1 MKYLRD
7 IILAIE
13 SFKNDIANYPIFFSN
28 EDLNY
33 LDSEEAIQ
41 KILDKLSNKE
51 YKPDFISRY
60 RIPYDSV
67 STRETYLIHIED
79 LIIRYI
85 IVNQFKKEF
94 NLYSNH
100 IEPSQFKV
108 YSILDIYNCY
118 NQIKKEIFIDT
129 IKTHISHKIGAAYLD
144 LLEKSLNFDNQYSDE
159 AKGLI
164 IGSKP
169 DEYFAELFLSIIH
182 SKLNNRVSEN
192 ISRNGDEF
200 LICANSLNELR
211 TYVEAIIILLKEYS
225 LEINKSKNYVKYILE
240 ERRITRV
247 IPYEEPWPYTTPSCP
262 PPDFPEIL
270 YKEVNYLNIFKELK
284 GNQDIDKIDSYEK
297 SIEYLKAISPE
308 IEKIEAFTKNY
319 PNHSLIGYWNSSTP
333 IEVKKLHETINFEIV
348 LKPYVLDK
356 LETIIYRF
364 PRSQYFSALAIR
376 NVCIYAKYFDY
387 LYNDSCNGNEKNA
400 YLLEGFDFSSI
411 NTKISSLLF
420 EKSNSILLNIVRSND
435 IFDYQ
440 KYLVIRELYFD
451 KKRLR
456 ISKDNYKIK
465 GHAPFSILFENAFKK
480 LMENEWELQLPLRTI
495 INEILN

>member
-1 MKYLRD
+1 MKYLRE

-13 SFKNDIANYPIFFSN
+13 NFKNDIATFPFFFSN
-28 EDLNY
+28 EDLDH

-41 KILDKLSNKE
+41 KLSDKISNKE
-51 YKPDFISRY
+51 YKPDFISSY
-60 RIPYDSV
+60 KIPYDSV
-67 STRETYLIHIED
+67 STRWAYLFHIED
-79 LIIRYI
+79 LIIKYI

-108 YSILDIYNCY
+108 YCILDIYNCY
-118 NQIKKEIFIDT
+118 NQINPEIFLDT
-129 IKTHISHKIGAAYLD
+129 IKAHLSHKIGAEYLI
-144 LLEKSLNFDNQYSDE
+144 LLEKSLIFDNQYLDE
-159 AKGLI
+159 VKGLN

-211 TYVEAIIILLKEYS
+211 KYVEAIIILLKEYS
-225 LEINKSKNYVKYILE
+225 LEINKSKNHVNYFLE
-240 ERRITRV
+240 ERRVTRV

-262 PPDFPEIL
+262 PPVFPEIN
-270 YKEVNYLNIFKELK
+270 YKEVNYLTTFKESK
-284 GNQDIDKIDSYEK
+284 DNQDFNKIDSYEK
-297 SIEYLKAISPE
+297 SIEYLKAIGPE
-308 IEKIEAFTKNY
+308 IEKIVAFTKNY
-319 PNHSLIGYWNSSTP
+319 PEHSLIGYWNSSTP
-333 IEVKKLHETINFEIV
+333 IEVKKLHETINFDLV
-348 LKPYVLDK
+348 LKPSVLDK

-364 PRSQYFSALAIR
+364 PRSQYFSALAVR

-387 LYNDSCNGNEKNA
+387 RYDDSCNRNEKNA
-400 YLLEGFDFSSI
+400 YLIEGLDFSGI
-411 NTKISSLLF
+411 NMKISSLLF

-465 GHAPFSILFENAFKK
+465 GQAPFSILFENAFKK
-480 LMENEWELQLPLRTI
+480 LIENEWELELPLRII